1 MRNYIFEKFKKDKYN
16 NFTNQLDISQTHK
29 IKPFKRY
36 RIFNWGQVA
45 EIIYKE
51 LESKYSYIN
60 DNKRLI
66 LSILT
71 TAIEEPDMAII
82 PPYYGKN
89 DFRDFL
95 TLIGVLEE
103 EQLVKRLSRGVD
115 ENGVQT
121 PFVLYPTIC
130 PQKILNILEIQESQ
144 TLKMKNKVMER
155 INT

>member
-1 MRNYIFEKFKKDKYN
+1 MSNYIFEKFKKDEYN
-16 NFTNQLDISQTHK
+16 SFTNQLDISQTHK
-29 IKPFKRY
+29 MKQFARY
-36 RIFNWGQVA
+36 RSFNWGQVA

-51 LESKYSYIN
+51 LENKYSYIN

-82 PPYYGKN
+82 PPFIGKSN
-89 DFRDFL
+89 FKGFL
-95 TLIGVLEE
+95 TLIDVLEK
-103 EQLVKRLSRGVD
+103 EQLVKRLSSSVD
-115 ENGVQT
+115 ENGVKT

>member
-1 MRNYIFEKFKKDKYN
+1 MSNYIFEKFKKDEYN

-29 IKPFKRY
+29 MKQFAKY
-36 RIFNWGQVA
+36 RSFQWGQVA

-51 LESKYSYIN
+51 LESKYSYI
-60 DNKRLI
+60 DEHKRLI

-82 PPYYGKN
+82 PPYFGN
-89 DFRDFL
+89 DFRNFL